1 MPVVVSVAFA
11 AWFAFGAARVYRSTA
26 SLWIDNGPAQTSSLA
41 DVPTDTASTDP
52 ELGNPAFIEQSILSE
67 LLGAPTFSLTV
78 GNQSLLRRFVESG
91 SRRGFSPAVLL
102 HRGGGS
108 IDYQVARS
116 ISAGV
121 SSDVSGPQVLK
132 LTYTGPTPAVA
143 QSVLVSLI
151 RHLDGAAPI
160 SSTLAVT
167 EQLFFEQAQTE
178 ATRAVANAIASAE
191 AYKKEHRSAS
201 EQTDPIYA
209 ALLAAVRKTNR
220 AFSNSSVAV
229 SSASRGQAG
238 SKALIRVIDPP
249 SLPAAA
255 TVSSRQMALGLLG
268 GLFAGLLMTAL
279 AVVVATP
286 DHQRRWDRELSNARW
301 MSARLRGCAS
311 TRPSQ
316 PQRRHSTVGIGPGP
330 VLAAGAVVTRD
341 VDPLT
346 IVGGSSQ
353 RPCRRSF
360 PNGAVAALARCDRT
374 P

>member
-1 MPVVVSVAFA
+1 MGHNQQPARWVETSKYRDTFRRHRTLFSVPVVVSVAFA

-26 SLWIDNGPAQTSSLA
+26 SLWIDNGPAQASSLA
-41 DVPTDTASTDP
+41 DVPTATASTDP
-52 ELGNPAFIEQSILSE
+52 ELSNPAFIEQSILSE

-91 SRRGFSPAVLL
+91 SRGGFSPAVLL

-108 IDYQVARS
+108 TDYQIARS

-121 SSDVSGPQVLK
+121 SSDVAGPQVLK

-178 ATRAVANAIASAE
+178 ATRAVANALASAE
-191 AYKKEHRSAS
+191 AYKKEHPSVS

-220 AFSNSSVAV
+220 ALSNSSVAV
-229 SSASRGQAG
+229 SSASRGQGG
-238 SKALIRVIDPP
+238 SKALMRVIDPP

-301 MSARLRGCAS
+301 TRLAYVGAPQRGRVSPSAG
-311 TRPSQ
+311 TRPSG
-316 PQRRHSTVGIGPGP
+316 SAPG
-330 VLAAGAVVTRD
+330 
-341 VDPLT
+341 
-346 IVGGSSQ
+346 
-353 RPCRRSF
+353 
-360 PNGAVAALARCDRT
+360 RC
-374 P
+374 